1 MVNPGMFGFSPE
13 QMAQAKQIGEY
24 LRLEITKY
32 RREGR
37 FEVKIIPIAPSENYK
52 PEEMVDSMCHQ
63 FATIFNTILGVK
75 GKIINVE

>member
-1 MVNPGMFGFSPE
+1 MVNPGMFGISPE
-13 QMAQAKQIGEY
+13 QMVQAQQVGDH

-37 FEVKIIPIAPSENYK
+37 FEVKLIPITPDEQYN

-63 FATIFNTILGVK
+63 FASIFNTILGVK

>member
-1 MVNPGMFGFSPE
+1 MVNPGMFGFNSE
-13 QMAQAKQIGEY
+13 QMAQARQIGEF

-37 FEVKIIPIAPSENYK
+37 FEVKLISVAPNADYN
-52 PEEMVDSMCHQ
+52 PEEMVDSICHQ
-63 FATIFNTILGVK
+63 FAAIFNTILGVK

>member
-1 MVNPGMFGFSPE
+1 MVNPGMFGINPE
-13 QMAQAKQIGEY
+13 QMAQAKQIGDH

-37 FEVKIIPIAPSENYK
+37 FEVKLIPVAPDENYN
-52 PEEMVDSMCHQ
+52 PEEMVDSICHQ
-63 FATIFNTILGVK
+63 FAAIFNTMLGVK